1 MEPSPQPGD
10 RLTTALAPDADAVAE
25 WIGPE
30 AFNRWRQL
38 QAWIE
43 QNYPQVFAPEWL
55 NGGRKRGWS
64 LRYKKTKAFCTL
76 IPGYRG
82 FSVVIVFGGAEREK
96 FEERRYSWREQLT
109 QLYDSAKT
117 YPDGRFLT
125 LAVSSSDDLEE
136 AKELLIMKRP
146 PPLGRTARRSSAGPS
161 ASGAAFSRSEN
172 RHG

>member
-1 MEPSPQPGD
+1 MEPSLQPGD
-10 RLTTALAPDADAVAE
+10 RLTTALPPDADSLAE

-30 AFNRWRQL
+30 ALKRWRQL

-82 FSVVIVFGGAEREK
+82 FSVVIVFGGAERGK
-96 FEERRYSWREQLT
+96 FEERRYSWRDQLV

-125 LAVSSSDDLEE
+125 LAVSSGDDLEE
-136 AKELLIMKRP
+136 VKELLIMKRP
-146 PPLGRTARRSSAGPS
+146 PPSR
-161 ASGAAFSRSEN
+161 AS
-172 RHG
+172 